1 LTFYIRRANILGM
14 TTKQSPSRLTRF
26 RIFWEALDA
35 VMTRRGLPRPSFEAA
50 RDWFEAEVE
59 PEAVGDLLEAHAPAA
74 TAPAD
79 EAAQ

>member
-1 LTFYIRRANILGM
+1 M
-14 TTKQSPSRLTRF
+14 KQEPRSRLTRF
-26 RIFWEALDA
+26 RLFWEALDA

-59 PEAVGDLLEAHAPAA
+59 PEAVGDLLEAHAVVPAPA
-74 TAPAD
+74 AD